1 MKLTKHWK
9 VLACVSGLAASSI
22 GINLNTIGVFYT
34 PVSESLGFFRG
45 SFALH
50 TTIMSLVMSFMAL
63 TIPRL
68 LTRFDIKKGIQIG
81 VGLSVVTTL
90 LMAMTESLWLFYLL
104 AAIRGIGASFY
115 SPVPLTILV
124 NNWFEKKN
132 GLAMSLGF
140 GSSGVAG
147 ALLSPIFSLII
158 HTYSWQLGFVVMGLF
173 SLMLCLPALLY
184 KFSLHP
190 NDEGLQ
196 AYGKDQES
204 ESKSVKINSI
214 TENIKVNDV
223 RFIVLASIGLLLSL
237 ITGLPHH
244 LPGYAE
250 TIGFSATIGAWMLSA
265 SMFGNIAFKLL
276 GGTLGDRVGSIKTAF
291 MVIGLNFIALVIM
304 LMVQVP
310 SVMILS
316 SFFFGAIMCFPI
328 VVLPM
333 LTIHFYGRERYMK
346 VYPFFSLMTGIGGAS
361 GVTLVGYA
369 YDFTKSYTLVFII
382 ALSVIIISLSMILL
396 LLSRRKTKY
405 SLQSK

>member
-1 MKLTKHWK
+1 MKLSKHWK

-34 PVSESLGFFRG
+34 PVSESLGFLRG

-68 LTRFDIKKGIQIG
+68 LTKIDIKKGIQIG
-81 VGLSVVTTL
+81 VGLSVITTL
-90 LMAMTESLWLFYLL
+90 LMAVTESLWLFYLL

-147 ALLSPIFSLII
+147 ALLSPVFSLVI
-158 HTYSWQLGFVVMGLF
+158 HNYSWQIGFLVMGF
-173 SLMLCLPALLY
+173 ASLLLCLPALFY
-184 KFSLHP
+184 DFAVHP
-190 NDEGLQ
+190 NDENLQ
-196 AYGKDQES
+196 PYGKEQQD
-204 ESKSVKINSI
+204 KIKTADI
-214 TENIKVNDV
+214 RLKMDKPKANDM

-250 TIGFSATIGAWMLSA
+250 TFGFSATIGAWILSA
-265 SMFGNIAFKLL
+265 SMFGNIGVKLL
-276 GGTLGDRVGSIKTAF
+276 TGTLGDRIGSIKTAF
-291 MVIGLNFIALVIM
+291 IVISINLISLLVLFTIH
-304 LMVQVP
+304 VP
-310 SVMILS
+310 GVMILS

-328 VVLPM
+328 VILPM
-333 LTIHFYGRERYMK
+333 LTIYFYGRAHYMK
-346 VYPFFSLMTGIGGAS
+346 VYPFFSLMTGIGGAF

-369 YDFTKSYTLVFII
+369 YDFTKSYTSVFMSAFILI
-382 ALSVIIISLSMILL
+382 FLSLSMIVMLIL
-396 LLSRRKTKY
+396 HSRSKF
-405 SLQSK
+405 SLQKE